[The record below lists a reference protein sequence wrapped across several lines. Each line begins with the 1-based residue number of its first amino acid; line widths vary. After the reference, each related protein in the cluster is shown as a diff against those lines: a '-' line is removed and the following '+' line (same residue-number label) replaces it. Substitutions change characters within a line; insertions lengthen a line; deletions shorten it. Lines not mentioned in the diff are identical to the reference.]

1 MEPVNEKHL
10 LKALKYLRD
19 LRAWGVRRNIDP
31 WAIRQALIMVL
42 ELKPGITL
50 LAVLKMNL
58 GKDLEVELGNP
69 QRRIGRWFK
78 PLEEDLEASG

>member
-1 MEPVNEKHL
+1 MKTLKEVLEGIEAFVKDME
-10 LKALKYLRD
+10 D
-19 LRAWGVRRNIDP
+19 LGVDVELAIAGDP
-31 WAIRQALIMVL
+31 MVL

-50 LAVLKMNL
+50 LAVLKMNI
-58 GKDLEVELGNP
+58 GEDLEVELGNP